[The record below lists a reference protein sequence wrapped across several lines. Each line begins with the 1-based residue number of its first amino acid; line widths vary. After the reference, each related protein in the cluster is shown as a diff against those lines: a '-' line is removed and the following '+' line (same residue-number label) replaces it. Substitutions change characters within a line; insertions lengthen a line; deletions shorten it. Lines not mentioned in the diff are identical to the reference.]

1 MPHPISP
8 DALPVNMAE
17 VISEAVNPGRVKT
30 GSMYAATYDAERSCD
45 FCVWPPAED
54 EAIVSGLKARDESAF
69 HTIVD
74 RYAST
79 VSRIAFGITGN
90 AGAAEEIAREVFVRA
105 YFAVPGLAGRTP
117 LFPWIYRI
125 AVDECYTFLNRRQL
139 TEPIPVGIC
148 NPDLPRT
155 HKSLINRLL
164 AELPEDDRWIL
175 LAKEVEGV
183 SLAELSRVTGLDE
196 QALRS
201 KLFCVRQNFIAALG
215 KSELAIDPCA
225 M

>member
-1 MPHPISP
+1 MPQPIRP

-17 VISEAVNPGRVKT
+17 VKSKAVNPGRVKT
-30 GSMYAATYDAERSCD
+30 GSIYAARCDAKESCD
-45 FCVWPPAED
+45 SCVWPPAED
-54 EAIVSGLKARDESAF
+54 EAIVSRLKARDESAF

-79 VSRIAFGITGN
+79 VSRVASGITGN
-90 AGAAEEIAREVFVRA
+90 SGAAEEIAREVFARA
-105 YFAVPGLAGRTP
+105 YFAVPGLTGRTP

-125 AVDECYTFLNRRQL
+125 AVEECYAFLNRRPL
-139 TEPIPVGIC
+139 TEPIPHGIR
-148 NPDLPRT
+148 NSERPGT

-175 LAKEVEGV
+175 IAKEVEGI
-183 SLAELSRVTGLDE
+183 SLSELSRVTGLDE

-201 KLFCVRQNFIAALG
+201 KLFRVRQNLIAALRE
-215 KSELAIDPCA
+215 SEMAIDPCT